1 MKATA
6 LVLVLT
12 MSCLTTL
19 YAQEPDERDGPIFAS
34 LIAPDSNDFA
44 STVQLQQRLS
54 SGELTSVALVQQ
66 QLARIEALNQK
77 GPRLNAVIEVNP
89 DALEIAAHMDK
100 ERAAG
105 RDLGPLHGIPVLV
118 KDVFDTAD
126 KMQTSAG
133 SLAMVGEPASRDA
146 FVVHRLRESG
156 AIILGKSN
164 LSEWSSFRGRAI
176 PHGWS
181 GRGGQTRNPHN
192 LDATTCG
199 SSAGSAAAVAA
210 GFVPISVGTETNGS
224 IICPAY
230 RNGVVGVRPTV
241 GLLSRAGVI
250 PISSRQDTPGPMART
265 VTDAALLLTAMSGTD
280 PRDNATYQVPNGPVD
295 YHAFLDK
302 DSLRGA
308 RLGYP
313 IYGFGGVPTLADPEF
328 TKVLKIL
335 RTAGATLVP
344 VLLPHQAEGV
354 YTWPLLQLDFKREL
368 EVYLQTR
375 SGLAVSTLADIIAFN
390 ASNPGEE
397 NYGQGNLEQ
406 AQQQSFSQTSYFR
419 MTSALKNNNRAAID
433 NALRNH
439 SLDALV
445 DLSSGV
451 LKSHGARAGYPGITV
466 PSGFDEEGDPT
477 GLYFFATAWS
487 EASLLSFA
495 YAFEQALKD
504 STQTPPATDAT
515 SSLTPSLT
523 SG

>member
-1 MKATA
+1 MKTTA
-6 LVLVLT
+6 LLLALV
-12 MSCLTTL
+12 MSGLNCVH
-19 YAQEPDERDGPIFAS
+19 ADEEPEPELDGPVFAS
-34 LIAPDSNDFA
+34 LIAPDPSDFA

-66 QLARIEALNQK
+66 LLARIEALNKK

-89 DALEIAAHMDK
+89 DALVIAAQMDK
-100 ERAAG
+100 ERAEG
-105 RDLGPLHGIPVLV
+105 RDLGPLHGVPVLV
-118 KDVFDTAD
+118 KDVFDTSD

-133 SLAMVGEPASRDA
+133 SLAMVGQPASKDA
-146 FVVHRLRESG
+146 FVVQRLRESG

-164 LSEWSSFRGRAI
+164 LSEWSNFRGRTI

-199 SSAGSAAAVAA
+199 SSSGSAAAVAA
-210 GFVPISVGTETNGS
+210 GFVPVSVGTETNGS
-224 IICPAY
+224 IICPAF
-230 RNGVVGVRPTV
+230 RNGVVGIRPTV

-265 VTDAALLLTAMSGTD
+265 VTDAALLLSAMSGTD
-280 PRDNATYQVPNGPVD
+280 ARDTATYQVPNGPVD
-295 YHAFLDK
+295 YHALLDR

-313 IYGFGGVPTLADPEF
+313 LYGFGGVPMLADPEF
-328 TKVLKIL
+328 IRVGKIL
-335 RTAGATLVP
+335 KAAGATLVP
-344 VLLPHQAEGV
+344 VLLPNQAEGAF
-354 YTWPLLQLDFKREL
+354 TWPLLQLDFKREL
-368 EVYLQTR
+368 AVYLQTR
-375 SGLAVSTLADIIAFN
+375 SGLPVSTLADIIAFN

-419 MTSALKNNNRAAID
+419 MTSALKNNNRMAID

-439 SLDALV
+439 SLDALL

-451 LKSHGARAGYPGITV
+451 LKSYGARAGYPGITV
-466 PSGFDEEGDPT
+466 PSGFDDDGDPT
-477 GLYFFATAWS
+477 GLYFFGTAWS
-487 EASLLSFA
+487 EATLLSFA

-504 STQTPPATDAT
+504 SSPAQPA
-515 SSLTPSLT
+515 PEAAA
-523 SG
+523 G